1 MGCLFSLRALRS
13 RVQAQVQV
21 GQSCFVADLLGRN
34 RPTLHVIFKLLIRAE
49 RPDSLM
55 GRSRSLALK
64 IKVVKSACI
73 KINYFYMTSA
83 RKSTLNIHW
92 KDSC

>member
-21 GQSCFVADLLGRN
+21 GQSCFLVDLLGRN
-34 RPTLHVIFKLLIRAE
+34 RPTLYVIFKSLIRAE

-55 GRSRSLALK
+55 GRSRGLALK
-64 IKVVKSACI
+64 IKVVKSAYI

-83 RKSTLNIHW
+83 RKSNQSIL
-92 KDSC
+92 K